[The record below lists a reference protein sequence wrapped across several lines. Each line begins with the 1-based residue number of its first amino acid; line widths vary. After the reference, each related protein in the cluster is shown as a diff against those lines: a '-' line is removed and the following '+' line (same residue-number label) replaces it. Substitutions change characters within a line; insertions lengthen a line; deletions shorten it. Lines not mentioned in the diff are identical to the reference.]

1 MTIDRSFI
9 ENFKAITPQ
18 AFDTSPPDNVSV
30 VFIDGQLNLQ
40 CPEGIHCYFE
50 FFVALYK
57 RMIDRYLAMEDV
69 KTVILGFDDST
80 NSPFAKAAT
89 QAKRRSRC
97 EVVQWSELQPLD
109 NMIPANHATLLFNSN
124 YKTRVIKC
132 IIQQVT
138 EHCKVKHD
146 QRVVIDHMGSP
157 FVAVG
162 LGSGCPGTHSG
173 ASGAPEQAI
182 EFEIACPLGECDVKW
197 VRYCPW
203 GDMILDAVDSDYVI
217 IGLCVM
223 ERLGRTAPRIFVKRL
238 LLEPGN
244 AALAVAA
251 NDGGGPK
258 KKAAGQKRKCDMFAP
273 PGIDDNKEN
282 VPPSDTAPV
291 VKKPREYEYAN
302 CGIIATGLRAT
313 LGKYTPD
320 ALKPHTMRILAHL
333 VALCGCDF
341 TRGVKWFNATAAF
354 KNAALI
360 WPGMCTAANVNDATG
375 TVSMCPRLVAEHV
388 IGVLW
393 KEVQFK
399 KLCGNSAMK
408 NADFETLFNEL
419 SRNTSISAFRRE
431 RLVTPMELCCL
442 VRSANW
448 CVLYW
453 EDAANTPCSL
463 TGGDFGFSRPREGGA
478 VQFDDKV
485 PLPPKVARKMSLHA
499 VQALQGIVWPP

>member
-9 ENFKAITPQ
+9 ENFKAIAPQ
-18 AFDTSPPDNVSV
+18 AFDTCPPDNVAV
-30 VFIDGQLNLQ
+30 VFIDGQLKLQ

-97 EVVQWSELQPLD
+97 EVVEWSELRPLD
-109 NMIPANHATLLFNSN
+109 NMIPANHATLLFNRN
-124 YKTRVIKC
+124 YKTRVIMY

-138 EHCKVKHD
+138 EHCKVRED
-146 QRVVIDHMGSP
+146 QRIVVDYLSNP
-157 FVAVG
+157 YTAVG
-162 LGSGCPGTHSG
+162 FGSGCTGTHTG

-182 EFEIACPLGECDVKW
+182 EFEVACPLGECDVKRI
-197 VRYCPW
+197 RYCPW

-244 AALAVAA
+244 AALAAA
-251 NDGGGPK
+251 AGDGGGSK
-258 KKAAGQKRKCDMFAP
+258 KTVQKRKGGSGGGGDLFA
-273 PGIDDNKEN
+273 
-282 VPPSDTAPV
+282 AP
-291 VKKPREYEYAN
+291 ES
-302 CGIIATGLRAT
+302 
-313 LGKYTPD
+313 
-320 ALKPHTMRILAHL
+320 
-333 VALCGCDF
+333 
-341 TRGVKWFNATAAF
+341 
-354 KNAALI
+354 
-360 WPGMCTAANVNDATG
+360 G
-375 TVSMCPRLVAEHV
+375 TISMCPRLVAEHV

-408 NADFETLFNEL
+408 NADFETLFKEL
-419 SRNTSISAFRRE
+419 STNTSISAFRRE
-431 RLVTPMELCCL
+431 RLITPMELCCL

-448 CVLYW
+448 VQLYW
-453 EDAANTPCSL
+453 SNAESVPSSL
-463 TGGDFGFSRPREGGA
+463 AGNATYGFSKKDGGA

-485 PLPPKVARKMSLHA
+485 PLPPKVAGKNPMRVS
-499 VQALQGIVWPP
+499 QDIVWPP